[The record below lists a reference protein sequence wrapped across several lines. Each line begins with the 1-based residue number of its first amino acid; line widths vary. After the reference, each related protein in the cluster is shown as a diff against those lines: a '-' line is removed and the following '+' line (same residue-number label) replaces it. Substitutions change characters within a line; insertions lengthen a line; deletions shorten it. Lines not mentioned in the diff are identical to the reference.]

1 MASDFQSLY
10 VLASGLFYQQR
21 KLEVVSNNLANL
33 NTNGFKKVLLT
44 AQALP
49 VKEPEGGK
57 AFSPSPQRAENNFV
71 YPIMGKQ
78 KVDTSG
84 GELKK
89 TGNPLDMAINGDGF
103 FAVKVGGKI
112 LYTRDGHFLLDKNGY
127 LVNQSGFP
135 VVDENGNKILIGRS
149 SLAEVR
155 VTRDGVIFVRTRRV
169 AKLKIVQLSGVKH
182 IGNNLYIGE
191 EKPAKNYE
199 VVQGFVE
206 GSNVN
211 PVEEMVK
218 MIETVRAYEAF
229 ANGMKT
235 LDENHSKLINGVLK
249 A

>member
-1 MASDFQSLY
+1 
-10 VLASGLFYQQR
+10 
-21 KLEVVSNNLANL
+21 
-33 NTNGFKKVLLT
+33 
-44 AQALP
+44 
-49 VKEPEGGK
+49 
-57 AFSPSPQRAENNFV
+57 
-71 YPIMGKQ
+71 MGKQ

-89 TGNPLDMAINGDGF
+89 TGNPLDMAINGKGF
-103 FAVKVGGKI
+103 FAVKVGDKI

-155 VTRDGVIFVRTRRV
+155 VTRDGVIFVGTRRV
-169 AKLKIVQLSGVKH
+169 AKLKIVDLQGVKH
-182 IGNNLYIGE
+182 VGNNLYIGE

-218 MIETVRAYEAF
+218 MIETVRAYETF
-229 ANGMKT
+229 ANSMKT
-235 LDENHSKLINGVLK
+235 LDENNSQLINGVLK